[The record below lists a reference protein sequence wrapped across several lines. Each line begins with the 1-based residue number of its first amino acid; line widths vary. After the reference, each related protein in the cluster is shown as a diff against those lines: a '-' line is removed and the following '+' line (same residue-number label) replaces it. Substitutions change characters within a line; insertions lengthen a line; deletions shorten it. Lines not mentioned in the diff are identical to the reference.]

1 MNHFGRPLKQYHA
14 QHHTLVLL
22 STIVTVAA
30 FSSSLPAASSNIINS
45 GRQRIGFG
53 NSAFCPL
60 FSQAS
65 TASPSNVVENSDSL
79 VDDSEVQLTT
89 KKSYALEDGFIFGLE
104 NSGLERPK
112 GKQALL
118 VVEDDSL
125 ETKPYQ
131 VAVVAS
137 TLTVHALF
145 MIYCLSSMLQQDSH
159 IITNS
164 IAALSILCS
173 SWVLA
178 DLGSGIFHWS
188 VDNYGNG
195 KTPIL
200 GSIIAAF
207 QGHHTAPWTIT
218 QRGFCNNTYKLC
230 VPFGIPSIVAI
241 SELSHHNPMV
251 TLFFASFL
259 TLEVLSQEFHK
270 WSHMTKAQ
278 VPQWVNVLQDLG
290 VTVPRTQ
297 HALHHMAPYEGNYCI
312 VSGVCNQVLD
322 TSGFFRRLEKLIYEI
337 NGVES
342 NAWKLDPELRSRTLR
357 EEFTPKS

>member
-1 MNHFGRPLKQYHA
+1 LKHYHA
-14 QHHTLVLL
+14 QQHTLVLL

-30 FSSSLPAASSNIINS
+30 FSSSLVPAASSIIYS
-45 GRQRIGFG
+45 GRQRICFG
-53 NSAFCPL
+53 NKAFHPL
-60 FSQAS
+60 FSQAAM
-65 TASPSNVVENSDSL
+65 ASPSNVEEKSDVLVE
-79 VDDSEVQLTT
+79 DSEGAVST
-89 KKSYALEDGFIFGLE
+89 KTSYVLEDGFIFGLE

-145 MIYCLSSMLQQDSH
+145 MIYCISAMLQQDSH
-159 IITNS
+159 IYTNS
-164 IAALSILCS
+164 VAALSILFS

-241 SELSHHNPMV
+241 SAMSHHNPMI

-278 VPQWVNVLQDLG
+278 VPQWVNALQDFG
-290 VTVPRTQ
+290 ITVPRTQ

-312 VSGVCNQVLD
+312 VSGVCNDILD
-322 TSGFFRRLEKLIYEI
+322 KSGFFRRFEKIIYEI
-337 NGVES
+337 NVVES

-357 EEFTPKS
+357 GEFTPKS